1 MKLTTEDQ
9 RMIRLFILLS
19 ISRKAL
25 ENDWAQLE
33 KASLRLQAPYLE
45 LTRSTLDQ
53 ISKEMA
59 IVKQYMFR
67 HHLKVETYKND
78 GLFTEYRYT
87 CRGYEGSMKIL
98 NSHLKSQVFDYITSS
113 FLTIKHPS

>member
-9 RMIRLFILLS
+9 RIIRLYILLS

-25 ENDWAQLE
+25 ENDWIQLE
-33 KASLRLQAPYLE
+33 KASLRLQTPYLE

-53 ISKEMA
+53 ISKEMST
-59 IVKQYMFR
+59 IKQYMFR
-67 HHLKVETYKND
+67 HHMKIEKYKND
-78 GLFTEYRYT
+78 GLFTEYRYI
-87 CRGYEGSMKIL
+87 CRGYEGSMKVL
-98 NSHLKSQVFDYITSS
+98 NSHLKNQVFDYITSC